1 MDLCRL
7 SATEAAR
14 RIARGDISA
23 VDLVS
28 DCLARIAQRERTVR
42 AWAFLDP
49 EQALRQ
55 ARQRD
60 RAKRPLGPLHGVPVG
75 IKDIID
81 TADMPT
87 EYNSAIYRGRRPRR
101 DAECVAR
108 LRAAGAVIL
117 GKTHTSELA
126 YLHPAPTR
134 NPHNPRHTPGG
145 SSSGSV
151 AGVADFMMPLALGT
165 QTGGST
171 IRPASYCG
179 VAAFKP
185 SYQRVPIGG
194 VKSLAPSFDTIGEVA
209 RSVEDLMLLDAVLS
223 GDAAARGPAAGKR
236 RPRIG
241 YCRTPFWAQTQ
252 GSTRSALSNTAR
264 ALRAAGFIVEDV
276 ELPRAFEPLSDGF
289 SAIAAVEA
297 VWALGPEYRD
307 HRMKL
312 SLEARRLVENGAG
325 LDADA
330 VQRVRA
336 VQMECALGVDRL
348 FERYDA
354 LLTPAAPGEA
364 EKGDAVGNNVFNR
377 PWTAMQLPCL
387 TLPAGTGP
395 AGLPVGIQLVGR
407 RNADRALLALGRR
420 IAALIGGPGAASPR
434 RKTGPAGR

>member
-1 MDLCRL
+1 MSKNNAEQESPRRL
-7 SATEAAR
+7 SAAEAAR
-14 RIARGDISA
+14 RIAAGELSA
-23 VDLVS
+23 VELVS
-28 DCLARIAQRERTVR
+28 DCLARIAQREPSVR

-49 EQALRQ
+49 EHALRQ

-87 EYNSAIYRGRRPRR
+87 ECNSPIYRGRRPRR

-108 LRAAGAVIL
+108 LRAAGAIIL
-117 GKTHTSELA
+117 GKTHTSEFA
-126 YLHPAPTR
+126 YLHAAPTR
-134 NPHNPRHTPGG
+134 NPHNLRHTPGG

-179 VAAFKP
+179 VFAFKP
-185 SYQRVPIGG
+185 SFRRLAISG
-194 VKSLAPSFDTIGEVA
+194 VKCLAPSFDTLGEVA

-223 GDAAARGPAAGKR
+223 GEPVSPRTAAGAR

-241 YCRTPFWAQTQ
+241 YCRTPFWSQAER
-252 GSTRSALSNTAR
+252 STRTVLSAAVR
-264 ALRAAGFIVEDV
+264 ALRSAGFIVEDV
-276 ELPRAFEPLSDGF
+276 ELPQTFEPLSDGF
-289 SAIAAVEA
+289 SAIAATEA
-297 VWALGPEYRD
+297 VWALGPEYRA
-307 HRMKL
+307 HRSKL
-312 SLEARRLVENGAG
+312 SRVARRLVEEGAR
-325 LDADA
+325 LEADA

-336 VQMECALGVDRL
+336 VQMDCALGVDRL

-364 EKGDAVGNNVFNR
+364 GKGNAIGNNVFNR
-377 PWTAMQLPCL
+377 PWTAMHLPCL
-387 TLPAGTGP
+387 TMPGGTGP

-420 IAALIGGPGAASPR
+420 IAPLIG
-434 RKTGPAGR
+434 